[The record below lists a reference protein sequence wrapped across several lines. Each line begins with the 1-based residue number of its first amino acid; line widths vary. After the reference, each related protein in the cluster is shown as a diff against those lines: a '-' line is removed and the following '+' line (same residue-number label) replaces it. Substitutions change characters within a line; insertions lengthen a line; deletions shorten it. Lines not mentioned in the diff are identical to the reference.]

1 MLEREVRFLA
11 LPPYTQSGVAPATCI
26 AGYWQRRVHA
36 LNHGA
41 PYSPAQLAELP
52 YQKSFF
58 FTLRL
63 ADLPVQEIDLRF
75 IGRCLRRRVA
85 LEDSPQHPAVAFFQ
99 LWPRAIIACNR
110 AWIRFECTSKCIANR
125 AMVRSP
131 LIAATTTF
139 ALAPRSASFVS
150 ASCPAPALSAF
161 SRGRAPP

>member
-1 MLEREVRFLA
+1 
-11 LPPYTQSGVAPATCI
+11 
-26 AGYWQRRVHA
+26 
-36 LNHGA
+36 
-41 PYSPAQLAELP
+41 LP
-52 YQKSFF
+52 YLRTPRAGWRQQPALLDIGSAGFMLSTMARRTARRSWPSFRTKNRF

-150 ASCPAPALSAF
+150 DSCPAPALSAF